1 MISFSA
7 CTRGY
12 RGGRSSEFAEG
23 ILVRDGDLDLTGEGM
38 GIGSVALR
46 TTDFTYFPQ
55 NSRTVHHNDDVS
67 RIFLL
72 DTRIVWRFW
81 GITSVWLTGLMEKLV
96 TWYMT
101 HPSLQ
106 NVFLPL
112 CGLRGVARLETAP
125 EVMEPVAE
133 AQFFYR
139 VKGSAIQISCTVQ
152 SLQGP
157 LPEVWLLNE
166 LAADIFTAS
175 LQEDRLLPPPPG
187 WEALNGALPT
197 PALYD
202 PSRSLWFRV
211 ARVMTAPSVTSRV
224 YWGRERGKELNWAGF
239 GIRLDPR
246 GSVKVGCTY
255 CIEFGGTGA
264 TGMTLI

>member
-1 MISFSA
+1 
-7 CTRGY
+7 
-12 RGGRSSEFAEG
+12 
-23 ILVRDGDLDLTGEGM
+23 
-38 GIGSVALR
+38 VALR
-46 TTDFTYFPQ
+46 TTDFTCFPQ
-55 NSRTVHHNDDVS
+55 NSRTVHENDEVS

-72 DTRIVWRFW
+72 DTRIVWRFG

-96 TWYMT
+96 SWYMT

-106 NVFLPL
+106 NVLLPL
-112 CGLRGVARLETAP
+112 CGLRGVARLEPAS

-139 VKGSAIQISCTVQ
+139 VEGSAIQVSCTVQ

-157 LPEVWLLNE
+157 LPDIWLLNE
-166 LAADIFTAS
+166 LGADIFTAS
-175 LQEDRLLPPPPG
+175 LQEGRLLPPPPG
-187 WEALNGALPT
+187 WEALKVGLPT

-211 ARVMTAPSVTSRV
+211 ARVMTAPPVTSRV
-224 YWGRERGKELNWAGF
+224 YWGREKGKELNWAGF
-239 GIRLDPR
+239 GIRLNPG
-246 GSVKVGCTY
+246 GSMKVGCTY
-255 CIEFGGTGA
+255 CIEFGGAGA